1 VVVKGRAAECGAGYR
16 RQRRERNYFDGLE
29 EQMRG
34 AIAPH
39 RLECDED
46 APVGPAVDAVLDERG
61 AEEIAA
67 ELLKAGTIV
76 GGTRRW
82 RGGAIRL
89 DRPTASSRGKIRR
102 FNFRDCGPTQYV

>member
-1 VVVKGRAAECGAGYR
+1 VVKGRAAECGAGCR

-61 AEEIAA
+61 ADEIAA

-76 GGTRRW
+76 GGTQTLAW
-82 RGGAIRL
+82 RCYPS
-89 DRPTASSRGKIRR
+89 RPADGLVSRE
-102 FNFRDCGPTQYV
+102 DQAVQLP